1 MLKVQATAWLSESTS
16 ASAPRFSTS
25 LLICLSFSASA
36 MPAYCT
42 PWTVTGAIGG
52 GGRSCQTASTALL
65 STATSSAPA
74 LAQAADRRSAAAK
87 VCSHGSNP
95 RRSPAFRCA
104 DTQLSGGGSI
114 SDSTAQALAS
124 TCLAAWIV

>member
-1 MLKVQATAWLSESTS
+1 PASVTQPCCIPCTATGE
-16 ASAPRFSTS
+16 
-25 LLICLSFSASA
+25 
-36 MPAYCT
+36 
-42 PWTVTGAIGG
+42 IGG
-52 GGRSCQTASTALL
+52 SGRSCQIASTGLL

-74 LAQAADRRSAAAK
+74 LAQAEDKRSAAAK

-114 SDSTAQALAS
+114 SDSTAQAFAS